1 MKTLSIIGL
10 VLSFIGVLWSILA
23 ILIILST
30 SHNQGDVIITLTP
43 LLIIN
48 IFFLAF
54 SIIATVHSFKKNN

>member
-1 MKTLSIIGL
+1 MKALSIIGL

-23 ILIILST
+23 LLIFLST

-43 LLIIN
+43 LLIVN

-54 SIIATVHSFKKNN
+54 SIIVTVHSFKKKN